1 MGQDYCWINADKK
14 EYMEPISFDLGSRRP
29 QSSRIGNPLLGA
41 LYARLDSDWRNYDIL
56 FLGDYS
62 FMPEVCQYRILA
74 KIKSQMEPSFQ
85 WRTIYIYDWIVDNY
99 KEVSVQFK
107 EAEKVCRDEIKFI
120 IEAEGQITNWYRVD
134 INDPFR
140 GLFTRDPKS
149 FRYTVNET
157 KKEFYDLTAR
167 SRSNLDDF
175 HDDPLP
181 FLMAYGSYD
190 TDGDTSRWL
199 DGHVYGSDTKPG
211 PDYRDIS
218 RQHFE

>member
-1 MGQDYCWINADKK
+1 
-14 EYMEPISFDLGSRRP
+14 MEPISFDLGSKRP
-29 QSSRIGNPLLGA
+29 ESSWIGNPLLGA
-41 LYARLDSDWRNYDIL
+41 LYARLDSDWRNDDIL

-62 FMPEVCQYRILA
+62 FMPEVCRYRILA
-74 KIKSQMEPSFQ
+74 KIKDQMEPAFQ
-85 WRTIYIYDWIVDNY
+85 WRTYYIHDWIVDNY

-107 EAEKVCRDEIKFI
+107 EAEKECRTEIGFLIKDK
-120 IEAEGQITNWYRVD
+120 GKGTNWYHID
-134 INDPFR
+134 LNDPYPYR

-167 SRSNLDDF
+167 SRSNLDDC
-175 HDDPLP
+175 HDDPLT
-181 FLMAYGSYD
+181 FLMAYGCYD
-190 TDGDTSRWL
+190 TDGDTSGWI
-199 DGHVYGSDTKPG
+199 DSHVYGSDTKPG